1 LKKLLFI
8 VTKSEVGGAQK
19 FILEQINVLSATNK
33 YNFYI
38 ATDEKGW
45 LIDNSSTSL
54 QGTYLNNGIRSKLSF
69 YYFINL
75 FFYVKKIKPDLIIC
89 NSANAGFYGR
99 IIAFLQQRKSVY
111 YSHGW
116 SSVYQGGNFSF
127 ILNRIEQFLSL
138 ISSKVI
144 CISQNDYN
152 VAFNSIHIP
161 PQKLSLI
168 SNSIIPPIVQIEKRH
183 LLSLNKKILTIA
195 RFAKPKR
202 VDLLIQSF
210 LNLPDFELY
219 VVGDGPDFNS
229 LKDLVESLGL
239 KNIFFLGEITNF
251 NEWHEFDCFVL
262 ISDSEGLPMSCL
274 EAMANGLP
282 LVISNVGGCYELV
295 DGNGYLVENNP
306 HAISDAIKESHQG
319 FSSLSA
325 ASLDLFSSKFDLNKN
340 IYKVIDLYDSIIYA

>member
-1 LKKLLFI
+1 MKKLLFI

-19 FILEQINVLSATNK
+19 FILEQIEVLSAKNK
-33 YNFYI
+33 FEFYI

-45 LIDNSSTSL
+45 LIDNSSSL
-54 QGTYLNNGIRSKLSF
+54 VHGIFLNSGIKSKLSF
-69 YYFINL
+69 YYFFNL
-75 FFYVKKIKPDLIIC
+75 FFYVQKLKPDLIIC
-89 NSANAGFYGR
+89 NSANGGFYGR

-116 SSVYQGGNFSF
+116 SSVYQGGNFSY

-138 ISSKVI
+138 ISAKVI

-152 VAFNSIHIP
+152 VAFNRIGIP

-168 SNSIIPPIVQIEKRH
+168 SNSIIPPILPIEKRQSR
-183 LLSLNKKILTIA
+183 SLNKKILTIS

-219 VVGDGPDFNS
+219 VVGDGPDFIY
-229 LKDLVESLGL
+229 LKNLVESLEL

-251 NEWHEFDCFVL
+251 NEWCKFDCFVL

-295 DGNGYLVENNP
+295 HGNGYLVENNP

-319 FSSLSA
+319 FYSLSE
-325 ASLDLFSSKFDLNKN
+325 ASLELFTSKFDLNKN
-340 IYKVIDLYDSIIYA
+340 IYKVIDLYDSIIYT